1 MKLTFKKTV
10 ISALVAIV
18 MFGLSVLAQTQTQ
31 GTARAKLYNTAKQ
44 KLLDGKT
51 ISCYTVSR
59 PDPDLY
65 CQVAPHYDFIWFD
78 MQHSTLSFADIEKMI
93 GTCPKAGIPMIRLSD
108 ELESTLQHAL
118 DIGALG
124 VIEPTVDTPEKAM
137 TVVRYSKFP
146 MEGRR
151 SNGQSQAS
159 RIYGPDYRATANDNI
174 LVVVMIETPVGV
186 ANAFEI
192 ARVPGVDVVLA
203 ANNDLG
209 SFSGYEPG
217 TPAYEEMITKIKDA
231 TLKAGKILG
240 AANMPVT
247 LTRPDKAAFRMFQN
261 GPSNDGWQLP
271 AQGGAA
277 GQGAAPA
284 GGARGGRGPRP

>member
-1 MKLTFKKTV
+1 VLLT
-10 ISALVAIV
+10 A
-18 MFGLSVLAQTQTQ
+18 VLFSLPAAVQPQ
-31 GTARAKLYNTAKQ
+31 GRAAPRAKLYNTAKQ
-44 KLLDGKT
+44 KLLDGKS

-59 PDPDLY
+59 PDPELY
-65 CQVAPHYDFIWFD
+65 CKVAPHYDYIWFD

-108 ELESTLQHAL
+108 EFESTIQHAT

-124 VIEPTVDTPEKAM
+124 VIEPTVDTPEKAKA
-137 TVVRYSKFP
+137 VVRYAKYP

-151 SNGQSQAS
+151 SNGQAQAS
-159 RIYGPDYRATANDNI
+159 RIWGPDYRGTANDNM

-186 ANAFEI
+186 ANAYEI

-209 SFSGYEPG
+209 SFSGTKPG
-217 TPAYEEMITKIKDA
+217 EPAYEEMIMKIKVA
-231 TLKAGKILG
+231 TLKAGKIFG
-240 AANMPVT
+240 AASLEAT
-247 LTRPDKAAFRMFQN
+247 ATRPDKADFRMFQN

-271 AQGGAA
+271 AA
-277 GQGAAPA
+277 G
-284 GGARGGRGPRP
+284 R